1 MTAAAPPAGT
11 ARGLDPRAAAVLAYS
26 AWWVTGAL
34 FLLIERRDPGVRF
47 HAAQSVVVFG
57 AVSAAIAVAYAS
69 ALPLMLVSA
78 PAARVAL
85 WLANVTWLA
94 GAALWAWLVYT
105 AARGEQWRVPGAG
118 RAVARLAG
126 GAA

>member
-1 MTAAAPPAGT
+1 MTQAAPPAGA

-26 AWWVTGAL
+26 AWWVTGAW
-34 FLLIERRDPGVRF
+34 FLLVERHDARVRF

-57 AVSAAIAVAYAS
+57 AISLAIGVAYAT

-85 WLANVTWLA
+85 WLADLMWLA
-94 GAALWAWLVYT
+94 GVALWAWLVYR
-105 AARGEQWRVPGAG
+105 AARGEQWAVPGLG
-118 RAVARLAG
+118 GAVARLA
-126 GAA
+126 ARAT